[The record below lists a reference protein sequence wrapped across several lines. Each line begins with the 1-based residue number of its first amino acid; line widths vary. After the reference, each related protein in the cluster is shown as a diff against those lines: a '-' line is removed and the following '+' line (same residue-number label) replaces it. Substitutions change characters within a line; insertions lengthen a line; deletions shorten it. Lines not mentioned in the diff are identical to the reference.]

1 MASAPPLAHAT
12 SRDFRPWIIATLTL
26 AYAAFIYLYG
36 SPFAAGSDSS
46 GYLNSARLLARGE
59 FTAPIRTLPTLS
71 RPDWDFYW
79 QQPLGFTAEHDTPR
93 MAPTYPTGLPVH
105 LLLAAPIVGWEKA
118 ARLVNVLNV
127 LAAAALLYALARH
140 LGLNRD
146 WALTAAAF
154 LWACPLFIYNALQPL
169 SDSLALTWAVAALLC
184 AFKSRARWPW
194 ALAAGATFAVA
205 VIVRPTNLLLALPL
219 LLALGFSWRAWFA
232 CGLGGL
238 PGVAWLAFYNFRAYG
253 HALTTGYGYIGD
265 AFAAKFLVG
274 NLAHF
279 ALWVP
284 LLVSLPVALA
294 ALALPWTKSP
304 SLPPATLP
312 VLGAWLGVF
321 VAFYATYLCAG
332 ETWWYLRFL
341 LPGFPAVILAG
352 LLVVRAR
359 RPSPPWLLIAF
370 CLAGQLFISRS
381 LHITDVRNE
390 ERRYVLATRWL
401 AAHVPTGSVVIV
413 SQLSGAVQFYN
424 EFVLVRTELLPADR
438 LTTLHAAAT
447 AAGRQVYVA
456 LFLNETQEAFT
467 RYLGGTWA
475 PLGGNDDVKVWH
487 LTSPLPP
494 LTTPR

>member
-1 MASAPPLAHAT
+1 MTSVPSPTPVT
-12 SRDFRPWIIATLTL
+12 SRDFRPFIIAAVAL
-26 AYAAFIYLYG
+26 AYATFIYLYG

-46 GYLNSARLLARGE
+46 GYLNSARLLSRGE
-59 FTAPIRTLPTLS
+59 FTAPIRTLPALT

-79 QQPLGFTAEHDTPR
+79 QQPLGFTADHDTPR

-146 WALTAAAF
+146 WALAAAAF

-184 AFKSRARWPW
+184 AFKSRDRWPW
-194 ALAAGATFAVA
+194 ALAAGATFAGA

-219 LLALGFSWRAWFA
+219 LLALGLSWRAWLA

-238 PGVAWLAFYNFRAYG
+238 PGVAWLALYNFRTYG

-265 AFAAKFLVG
+265 AFAAKFIAG

-294 ALALPWTKSP
+294 ALALPWIKTP
-304 SLPPATLP
+304 SRPPSTLP

-321 VAFYATYLCAG
+321 VAFYAAYFCAG

-352 LLVVRAR
+352 LLVAQAR
-359 RPSPPWLLIAF
+359 RPSPPRLLIVF
-370 CLAGQLFISRS
+370 CLAGQAFIGRS

-401 AAHVPTGSVVIV
+401 TAHVPAGSVVIT
-413 SQLSGAVQFYN
+413 SQLSGAVEFYN
-424 EFVLVRTELLPADR
+424 EFVSVRTELLPVDR
-438 LTTLHAAAT
+438 LTMLNAAAT

-456 LFLNETQEAFT
+456 LFVEETQETFT

-475 PLGGNDDVKVWH
+475 PLGGTDDVKVWR
-487 LTSPLPP
+487 LTSPLPFLP
-494 LTTPR
+494 APR